1 MTTRQ
6 RKLNNNLE
14 VRRADELSIENERVR
29 PPQRTAAVIAQQ
41 RREEERREKERRE
54 RERIAVIDARR
65 EQEEKRR
72 RTDPV
77 TPYITETSTQGLF
90 EPNYSDGQTSE
101 QRLEQIIQILW
112 TRVSELER
120 DVEFLRER

>member
-6 RKLNNNLE
+6 RKLNSNLE

-29 PPQRTAAVIAQQ
+29 VPRAAAVLAQQ
-41 RREEERREKERRE
+41 RREEERRE
-54 RERIAVIDARR
+54 RERIAVIDARH
-65 EQEEKRR
+65 EQERR

-77 TPYITETSTQGLF
+77 TPYITETSTQRLF